1 MSDPLNTMILLF
13 QILIPL
19 IMGTILFSSTLL
31 STRRRLVAIFLILGL
46 NGPFIYS
53 LFNKQAEPAKIG
65 DRGLELSMLFV
76 WTFSIVLI
84 ILAFIRIFL
93 KIIGHNRKNSLH
105 KQK

>member
-1 MSDPLNTMILLF
+1 
-13 QILIPL
+13 
-19 IMGTILFSSTLL
+19 MGTILFSSTLL

-53 LFNKQAEPAKIG
+53 LFNEQAEPARI
-65 DRGLELSMLFV
+65 RSHGLELSMLFV
-76 WTFSIVLI
+76 WTCSSVLI

-93 KIIGHNRKNSLH
+93 KIIGQNRRNSLH